1 MATANNGYDIGTIL
15 TIGGIISGWILFGL
29 EFYYFRNEK
38 FYLWANRALLKYF
51 KKTYTDWQLK
61 ARYEI
66 KEYKSSQSLFSS
78 IKIFFEN
85 YFKDYKVK
93 TQIENNCR
101 IRITVNDEIIYEYLL
116 ESDPSEEN
124 DTLWLNTLKHRVISS
139 DYEEEL
145 NKITMLLD
153 AFLRELL
160 CVKTTSYMLTVNF
173 KDNNPY
179 YGFMVRHVPMQRLQ
193 TFLLKFRVSN
203 QEDTII
209 SAEKK
214 ALTFDSKNILALRDT
229 MLKYLRLEQS
239 LYTVN

>member
-1 MATANNGYDIGTIL
+1 MATNNSYDVGTIL
-15 TIGGIISGWILFGL
+15 TILGIISGWILFVL

-38 FYLWANRALLKYF
+38 FYLWVNRTLLKYF
-51 KKTYTDWQLK
+51 KKTYTTWQLK

-66 KEYKSSQSLFSS
+66 EKYENSQSLFGK

-85 YFKDYKVK
+85 YFKDFKVK
-93 TQIENNCR
+93 THLENNWR
-101 IRITVNDEIIYEYLL
+101 ITITVNDEIVYEYLL

-124 DTLWLNTLKHRVISS
+124 DTLWLNTLKHKVVSH

-145 NKITMLLD
+145 NSITMLLQE
-153 AFLRELL
+153 FLQELP
-160 CVKTTSYMLTVNF
+160 CIKTTSYMLTVNF

-179 YGFMVRHVPMQRLQ
+179 YGFMVKHIPMQRLQ

-203 QEDTII
+203 HEDTII

-239 LYTVN
+239 LYTIN